1 MSDCRPMVTQAAP
14 TELVIFDCDGV
25 LVDSEI
31 ISARVLLALLK
42 TVGVHVDFAHFQA
55 NFLGRSWPKVVAD
68 IRINYGLALGD
79 AFEESY
85 RSELLKSFETEL
97 ETTPGVRDVLDRLN
111 VASCVATSS
120 TPRRLG
126 RSLEI
131 TGLDRTFAGRTFTAS
146 MVENGK
152 PAPDLFLLAART
164 MGVAPERCLVIED
177 SAPGIEAARRAGMR
191 CYHYTGGKHL
201 RGSEPAAYETAPR
214 LDNWNAFA
222 EREPALFATSS

>member
-1 MSDCRPMVTQAAP
+1 MATPTPP

-31 ISARVLLALLK
+31 ISARVLLALLQS
-42 TVGVHVDFAHFQA
+42 VGVHVDFAHFQA

-68 IRINYGLALGD
+68 IRINYGLSLGD
-79 AFEESY
+79 EFEESY
-85 RSELLKSFETEL
+85 RSELLRSFETEL
-97 ETTPGVRDVLDRLN
+97 ETTPGVHDVLDRLK

-120 TPRRLG
+120 TPRRLA

-131 TGLDRTFAGRTFTAS
+131 TGLDRIFAGRTFTAS

-152 PAPDLFLLAART
+152 PAPDLFLLAAER
-164 MGVAPERCLVIED
+164 MGIAPEKCLVIED
-177 SAPGIEAARRAGMR
+177 SAPGIEAAKRAGMR

-201 RGSEPAAYETAPR
+201 RGSELAHYPSATR
-214 LDNWNAFA
+214 LESWAEFA